1 VNKEV
6 EMGKM
11 NLGIIGTGNRGRL
24 LARSAHRMEGVNMI
38 AAADPYADNLQKCKS
53 ELHDGLRTM
62 SDYHELLAMNDV
74 EGVIIATPNATH
86 TAVALDVLAAGKP
99 IYLEKPMATTIGDC
113 ERIMEAARR
122 TGVPLM
128 VGLQLR
134 YSGVYRKVKELID
147 QGAIGQVRMIWCKE
161 FRIPFNPGAGEW
173 RLSQEASGGSL
184 VEKNCHHFDLFNW
197 FAQSKPVKVAAF
209 GGGNVVYKGGE
220 IVDNAWTILEYEN
233 GVRANLGLCL
243 FHKSKHDLEIGVIG
257 DEGMIESFFKRSE
270 IVVHR
275 HGEKQPQRFS
285 AKPVNH
291 SGHGGTDFPAMEAFV
306 GMARSWSGGTGET
319 GGSGAVGES
328 GSGTGGAE
336 ALQAALDSVAI
347 GIAAELAIA
356 EGRVIE
362 LSDLYATSKA

>member
-1 VNKEV
+1 
-6 EMGKM
+6 MRKM

-24 LARSAHRMEGVNMI
+24 LARSAQRIEGVNMI
-38 AAADPYADNLQKCKS
+38 AAADPYEDNLLKCKS

-62 SDYHELLAMNDV
+62 SDYHELLAMDDV
-74 EGVIIATPNATH
+74 DGVIIATPNATH

-99 IYLEKPMATTIGDC
+99 IYLEKPMATTVNDC
-113 ERIMEAARR
+113 ERIMEAAEK

-134 YSGVYRKVKELID
+134 YSGVFRKVKELID
-147 QGAIGQVRMIWCKE
+147 QGKIGQVRMIWCKE
-161 FRIPFNPGAGEW
+161 FRQPFIPGAGEW

-197 FAQSKPVKVAAF
+197 FAQSNPVKVAAF
-209 GGGNVVYKGGE
+209 GGGDVIYKGGE
-220 IVDNAWTILEYEN
+220 IVDNAWTIIEYEN
-233 GVRANLGLCL
+233 GVRANLGLCM

-257 DEGMIESFFKRSE
+257 DEGLIESFFKRSE

-275 HGEKQPQRFS
+275 HGVAEPEVYNV
-285 AKPVNH
+285 KPLNN

-306 GMARSWSGGTGET
+306 GMVRGRSGGT
-319 GGSGAVGES
+319 A
-328 GSGTGGAE
+328 GTGAADGTNGA
-336 ALQAALDSVAI
+336 ADLQAALDSVAI
-347 GIAAELAIA
+347 GIAAERAIA

-362 LSDLYATSKA
+362 LSDLFSSTATTQA